1 MKKLVVSFLLV
12 FLVSSYANA
21 ADFTFDGNITYH
33 NDVVR
38 IDFTLNDDA
47 TDVKVWTD
55 SFMDATN
62 FDPITALW
70 NAATGELLMQ
80 NDDND
85 GIAPGQTYYDSG
97 FALPTLAAGDYFFT
111 VATYPNFALGS
122 NIADGFTYDGV
133 TPILLSNWD
142 QPASHFN
149 MGTYWRVN
157 LEGVDSAAG
166 PSPVPL
172 PGAVWLLG
180 SGLLGVFGMSKRKK
194 LAA

>member
-1 MKKLVVSFLLV
+1 MKKLVVSLLLV

-133 TPILLSNWD
+133 TPILLSDWD